1 MNLDTL
7 IERTQEVRT
16 LASNPNQVIKQR
28 MAEAAAEL
36 SRAGSNQMRVELLNE
51 SVLAMTKLCY
61 ECDPDGQPANL
72 DSRTY
77 RLLVPAPWGKAGWRK
92 WGLRAWEAEILR
104 QILIVRC
111 QMRRVEPLYDYN
123 GEACT
128 WHVNLQNYGRLD
140 LALVYWK
147 QNPITL
153 KEWRRFADVY
163 RAQAHA
169 RVIRNR
175 GGDGGA

>member
-1 MNLDTL
+1 MNLDI
-7 IERTQEVRT
+7 IERTQTIRE
-16 LASNPNQVIKQR
+16 LASNPDKAIKQR
-28 MAEAAAEL
+28 MAQAAAEL
-36 SRAGSNQMRVELLNE
+36 SRAGSNQTRVELLQE
-51 SVLAMTKLCY
+51 AVLAMTKLCY
-61 ECDPDGQPANL
+61 EADPDGQPANI

-77 RLLVPAPWGKAGWRK
+77 RLLVPAPWGRAGWKR

-111 QMRRVEPLYDYN
+111 QMRRVEPLFDYN
-123 GEACT
+123 TEART
-128 WHVNLQNYGRLD
+128 WHVNMQHYSRLD
-140 LALVYWK
+140 LALMYWK

-169 RVIRNR
+169 RTIRGR
-175 GGDGGA
+175 SVEGSE

>member
-7 IERTQEVRT
+7 IDRAQDVRQSAT
-16 LASNPNQVIKQR
+16 EPGRAIKQR

-36 SRAGSNQMRVELLNE
+36 SRAGDNQQRVELLQE
-51 SVLAMTKLCY
+51 AVLAITKLCY
-61 ECDPDGQPANL
+61 DADPDGQPANL

-77 RLLVPAPWGKAGWRK
+77 RLLVPAPWGRVGWKR

-111 QMRRVEPLYDYN
+111 QMRRVEPLFDYN
-123 GEACT
+123 DQART
-128 WHVNLQNYGRLD
+128 WHVNLQHYGRLD
-140 LALVYWK
+140 LALMYWK

-153 KEWRRFADVY
+153 REWRRFADVY

-169 RVIRNR
+169 RTIRNR
-175 GGDGGA
+175 GAGGSA